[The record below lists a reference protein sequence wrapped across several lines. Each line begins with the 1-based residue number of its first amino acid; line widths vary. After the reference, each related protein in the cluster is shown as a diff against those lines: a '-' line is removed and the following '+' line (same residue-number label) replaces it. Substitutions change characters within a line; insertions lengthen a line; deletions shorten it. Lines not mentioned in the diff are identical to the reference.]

1 MRQNQR
7 GGKRLPYKRKRG
19 KACCTPNSWGYLGR
33 KPYTSR
39 RVVSASFAVPWP
51 PARATRPPVVPARRP
66 ACATPACRPAPCPSP
81 WRPFSRQPCRLPRLA
96 RCPPRPRPAA
106 VSPRPAAAP
115 ATRPVCARR
124 GLGAPPRRFCARP
137 GCATRRPAPTPNR
150 SAAAAVPPAPP
161 APACAPAPRRQRP
174 RPAARRPPVARPAPP
189 AVPAPGPKG
198 GSNLCERFP
207 GDRRA
212 LSREF
217 SQNCRPGVSPQKHKK
232 RARVGT
238 LCQQS
243 SVYRRFFAPV

>member
-39 RVVSASFAVPWP
+39 RVVGASFAVPWP

-81 WRPFSRQPCRLPRLA
+81 WRPFSRQPCQLPRLA

-106 VSPRPAAAP
+106 FPRAPPPRPP
-115 ATRPVCARR
+115 R
-124 GLGAPPRRFCARP
+124 GP
-137 GCATRRPAPTPNR
+137 
-150 SAAAAVPPAPP
+150 
-161 APACAPAPRRQRP
+161 CAPDVGL
-174 RPAARRPPVARPAPP
+174 ARRPPRPAPRLRARAANARGPQPADRPLPRAPRPP
-189 AVPAPGPKG
+189 AVPASSPKG

-212 LSREF
+212 LSR
-217 SQNCRPGVSPQKHKK
+217 K
-232 RARVGT
+232 
-238 LCQQS
+238 
-243 SVYRRFFAPV
+243 